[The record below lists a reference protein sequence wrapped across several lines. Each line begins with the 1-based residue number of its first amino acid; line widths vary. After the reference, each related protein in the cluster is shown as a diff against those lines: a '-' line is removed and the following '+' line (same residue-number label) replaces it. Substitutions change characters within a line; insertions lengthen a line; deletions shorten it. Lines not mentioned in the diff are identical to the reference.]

1 MYRQVCSACHSMEF
15 VAFRS
20 LIGVTHTE
28 AEAKALAEEVTPRG
42 PPVTPCV
49 TPGSPLC
56 HLPPWEPLC
65 HLWVI
70 PVPPLCH
77 LLPPPVTPVSP
88 AVSHCRHPVSLSA
101 TMSQCPV
108 LVSCC
113 CHPFVP
119 LSCHS
124 QSPPH
129 CPQCPS
135 APVLPPMVSLMSWWL
150 HPSVLPSLSC
160 HR

>member
-28 AEAKALAEEVTPRG
+28 AEAKALAEEVTPRE

-77 LLPPPVTPVSP
+77 LLPPLC
-88 AVSHCRHPVSLSA
+88 HL
-101 TMSQCPV
+101 QCPIAATLCHLLPPCPSALSWCPAAAIPLSPCPATLSPHLTV
-108 LVSCC
+108 PNVPVPLC
-113 CHPFVP
+113 CHPW
-119 LSCHS
+119 
-124 QSPPH
+124 
-129 CPQCPS
+129 CP
-135 APVLPPMVSLMSWWL
+135 
-150 HPSVLPSLSC
+150 
-160 HR
+160 